1 MTSSTLLGLD
11 DTILELEVTPNRSDC
26 MGMIGIARE
35 VAAVYTTELIVP
47 EAGLDGDDLDCPV
60 TIDNQDPEGCPR
72 YLARYL
78 EEVKVVPSPA
88 WMAARLLSAGFRP
101 ISNIV
106 DATNYVLLETG
117 QPLHAFDAAKIQ
129 DQKIVVRR
137 AEANERLTTLDGVER
152 TLDPRDLVIADPGR
166 AVALAGVM
174 GGQDSEVTDTT
185 TAIILEAA
193 SFDKPSVAFTS
204 RRHNLRS
211 EASARF
217 ERGCD
222 PDAPPYAAARAA
234 RFMKETGG
242 GKVSRRE
249 PDAYPAVLER
259 PRVHLRPSRTTLLLG
274 LDIPSDRQVENLRRL
289 KLPAEVMDGTIEVE
303 VPSFRRDISIEEDLI
318 EEVGRIEG
326 LEKIAATVPPAH
338 GGALTPDQQAERTL
352 RRVLVAQGV
361 TEAWTS
367 SFLAPTDL
375 DALGLGPDH
384 PARRLVELENPMIE
398 YETALRS
405 TPASGAAPFDRPER
419 CTSLSERRSVR
430 DSSYIRTGGRAR
442 ERRACPRRRDD
453 RRSRSGFVAGP
464 ARPVGLLRG
473 EGRPRGRLRDDPRE
487 GASLRACARRAV
499 PSDERGP
506 GLPRRVRGG
515 RYRRAPSGGVRP
527 VRRA

>member
-1 MTSSTLLGLD
+1 
-11 DTILELEVTPNRSDC
+11 
-26 MGMIGIARE
+26 MIGIARE
-35 VAAVYTTELIVP
+35 VAAVYSTELIVP
-47 EAGLDGDDLDCPV
+47 EAGLEGDDLDCPV

-78 EEVKVVPSPA
+78 EDVKVVPSPA

-129 DQKIVVRR
+129 DRKIVVRR
-137 AEANERLTTLDGVER
+137 AEANEKLTTLDGVER
-152 TLDPRDLVIADPGR
+152 TLDRRDLVIADPGR

-249 PDAYPAVLER
+249 PDAYPAVPER
-259 PRVHLRPSRTTLLLG
+259 PRVRLRPSRTTLLLG
-274 LDIPSDRQVENLRRL
+274 IEIPTDRQVENLRRL
-289 KLPAEVMDGTIEVE
+289 KLPAEVDG
-303 VPSFRRDISIEEDLI
+303 RHHR
-318 EEVGRIEG
+318 GRGAE
-326 LEKIAATVPPAH
+326 LPARH
-338 GGALTPDQQAERTL
+338 RYRG
-352 RRVLVAQGV
+352 
-361 TEAWTS
+361 
-367 SFLAPTDL
+367 
-375 DALGLGPDH
+375 GPD
-384 PARRLVELENPMIE
+384 
-398 YETALRS
+398 
-405 TPASGAAPFDRPER
+405 
-419 CTSLSERRSVR
+419 
-430 DSSYIRTGGRAR
+430 
-442 ERRACPRRRDD
+442 
-453 RRSRSGFVAGP
+453 
-464 ARPVGLLRG
+464 
-473 EGRPRGRLRDDPRE
+473 
-487 GASLRACARRAV
+487 
-499 PSDERGP
+499 
-506 GLPRRVRGG
+506 RGG
-515 RYRRAPSGGVRP
+515 RPDRGAREDPLPPFLRLMAAR
-527 VRRA
+527 